1 LDRYLAPLHFLWL
14 FLHVLSLS
22 FTSENSNNVS
32 VRVVRGLQN
41 QILRQ
46 THFSKLNMVARNPLR
61 QNLAVL
67 DPVLIR
73 QTLNTVDH
81 CMNRL
86 QELQSTVSGGTKLVS
101 GINLSP
107 RSTRTYL
114 RTSLRCKQESIRYNF
129 FFWLFSHSYFNFSIT
144 YFECYTCF

>member
-1 LDRYLAPLHFLWL
+1 MFS
-14 FLHVLSLS
+14 LSLS
-22 FTSENSNNVS
+22 SENSNNNNVS

-73 QTLNTVDH
+73 QTLNKVDH

-129 FFWLFSHSYFNFSIT
+129 FFGFFHTPILIFQLLILNVTHVFSFHY
-144 YFECYTCF
+144 